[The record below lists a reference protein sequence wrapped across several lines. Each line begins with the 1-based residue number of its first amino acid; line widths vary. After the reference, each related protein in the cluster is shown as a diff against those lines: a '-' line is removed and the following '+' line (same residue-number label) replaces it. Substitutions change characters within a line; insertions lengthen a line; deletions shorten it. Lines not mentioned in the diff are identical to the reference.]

1 MQINR
6 EGQIREICTALVLKD
21 GIIPKPEINLD
32 TNKRPQVLLIDEVD
46 VFFSE
51 SFFGNKYI
59 PAAEIKHDAV
69 STLIDYIWE
78 ERQKKI

>member
-1 MQINR
+1 
-6 EGQIREICTALVLKD
+6 
-21 GIIPKPEINLD
+21 
-32 TNKRPQVLLIDEVD
+32 VLLIDEVD

-69 STLIDYIWE
+69 SALINYIWE